1 MKEALPVLDQEEEY
15 KRIIEENEKQGL
27 YRFRM
32 KLIDINRI
40 TKVTRQGRIQRYSA
54 MVLVGNGEVWR
65 TWVCRWVYV
74 GVYQRGVATANGVLY
89 GIHKRAQTS

>member
-1 MKEALPVLDQEEEY
+1 MKDSLPTLDQEAEY
-15 KRIIEENEKQGL
+15 KRIIEENESQGW

-54 MVLVGNGEVWR
+54 MVLVGNGEVW
-65 TWVCRWVYV
+65 
-74 GVYQRGVATANGVLY
+74 
-89 GIHKRAQTS
+89 K

>member
-1 MKEALPVLDQEEEY
+1 MVHSLFCNDLNTPHHNRFLLRQYMKDSLPTLDQEAEY
-15 KRIIEENEKQGL
+15 KRIIEENESQGW

-54 MVLVGNGEVWR
+54 MVLVGNGEVW
-65 TWVCRWVYV
+65 
-74 GVYQRGVATANGVLY
+74 
-89 GIHKRAQTS
+89 K